1 MTTFSLNLEYNL
13 QGGMCARI
21 WQIRKTKEQQRQQQT
36 KTNFSERVVVP
47 SFVNK
52 GMVLWLWLHL
62 QKPTKYSKVGGG
74 AGKRGKRRY
83 SDEPPA

>member
-1 MTTFSLNLEYNL
+1 MTTFSLGPENNL

-21 WQIRKTKEQQRQQQT
+21 WQIRKTKEQRQQQRQT
-36 KTNFSERVVVP
+36 KTNFGERVVP

-62 QKPTKYSKVGGG
+62 QKPTKCQRRRGSGKA
-74 AGKRGKRRY
+74 AGKAMLN
-83 SDEPPA
+83 EPPA

>member
-62 QKPTKYSKVGGG
+62 QKPTKYKLIFLSLDKWMSGSR
-74 AGKRGKRRY
+74 RG
-83 SDEPPA
+83 S